1 MWGHTLTN
9 ELLHFII
16 GQYGEPVIS
25 EYREYIPPPPLE
37 EKKKNPLSVKGTKSS
52 DDESD
57 DDDEGSAD
65 GSAEG
70 SADEGSGDEDD
81 GLTQEEKGTRFDTMN

>member
-1 MWGHTLTN
+1 MCGHTLTN

-37 EKKKNPLSVKGTKSS
+37 EKKKSPFSVKGTKSS

-57 DDDEGSAD
+57 DKGSAD

-81 GLTQEEKGTRFDTMN
+81 GLTQEEKGTRFDTTS

>member
-1 MWGHTLTN
+1 MCGHTLTN

-57 DDDEGSAD
+57 DNEGSAD

-81 GLTQEEKGTRFDTMN
+81 GLTQEEKGTRFDTMNK